1 MIILIFPRKKIAVI
15 GAGISGLSS
24 AYYLSKHH
32 DVTLFEAEN
41 RLGGHA
47 RTKVAGIN
55 GDQPVDTGFIVFNF
69 ATYPY
74 LTRLFNELDVPIKK
88 SDMSFA
94 ATIDNG
100 RLEYAMNGIGSLVA
114 QRRNLIRPQF
124 YKMIRDIFRF
134 GARAEDVASDD
145 KSIGEF
151 IDELRLGKWF
161 KEYYMLPMCGAIW
174 STPLADI
181 DKFPSKSLVQFFRNH
196 GLLAGGQTHEWWTV
210 DGGSREYVSR
220 IEAALLKNGGDHSVG
235 CAGAWRDAWTPE
247 QYGAH

>member
-1 MIILIFPRKKIAVI
+1 
-15 GAGISGLSS
+15 
-24 AYYLSKHH
+24 
-32 DVTLFEAEN
+32 
-41 RLGGHA
+41 
-47 RTKVAGIN
+47 
-55 GDQPVDTGFIVFNF
+55 
-69 ATYPY
+69 
-74 LTRLFNELDVPIKK
+74 
-88 SDMSFA
+88 
-94 ATIDNG
+94 
-100 RLEYAMNGIGSLVA
+100 
-114 QRRNLIRPQF
+114 
-124 YKMIRDIFRF
+124 MIRDIFRF

-220 IEAALLKNGGDHSVG
+220 IEAALLKNGATIQLGAPVLGVTRGPLDNSVHISGHSFDAFDEIILPPILIRRCAFWDRMQPRMKKLRLDPYSIKKIALCCIGMFGKCHNAARVG
-235 CAGAWRDAWTPE
+235 PVGFIARSTEVSVSPIG
-247 QYGAH
+247 